1 VARLGLATAL
11 AAVLLLSA
19 CAGSGPRVQEDG
31 RSRSGGYYL
40 NDGPPDATP
49 ADLDAIPDA
58 QPRAEPIKISTTRP
72 YTALGRRFV
81 PMTQLQPY
89 SATGVAS
96 WYGRRYHGRPT
107 ASGEPYDMFAM
118 SAAHPLLPIPS
129 YARVTRLDTQRSVV
143 VRINDRGPFL
153 AERLIDL
160 SYAAA
165 YKLGIVGSGKGGVRV
180 DAILPDEIPR
190 TVSPATGT
198 AAASPPGDA
207 IYLQLGAFAGPA
219 NAQALAERARSALPD
234 FASMTGVLEQDGFH
248 RVRTGPFASRTEA
261 LQAATQ
267 FGALLA
273 LDPTIVGR

>member
-1 VARLGLATAL
+1 MVRPAL
-11 AAVLLLSA
+11 AASLAAALVLGA
-19 CAGSGPRVQEDG
+19 CAGSGPRVQEEG

-40 NDGPPDATP
+40 DDGPPDAVP
-49 ADLDAIPDA
+49 ANLDSIPDA
-58 QPRAEPIKISTTRP
+58 QPRAEPIKVSTTRP

-81 PMTQLQPY
+81 PMSHLQPY

-160 SYAAA
+160 SYAAT
-165 YKLGIVGSGKGGVRV
+165 YKLGIVGSGQGGVRV
-180 DAILPDEIPR
+180 DAILPDEIAR
-190 TVSPATGT
+190 
-198 AAASPPGDA
+198 AAAAQPGAPGSSPPTDTV
-207 IYLQLGAFAGPA
+207 YLQLGAFAAPA
-219 NAQALAERARSALPD
+219 NAQALAERARAALPD
-234 FASMTGVLEQDGFH
+234 FAATIGVLEQDGLH
-248 RVRTGPFASRTEA
+248 RVRTGPFASGTQA
-261 LQAATQ
+261 LQAATRVR
-267 FGALLA
+267 ALLG
-273 LDPTIVGR
+273 LDPVIVGR

>member
-1 VARLGLATAL
+1 MARLGLAGPL
-11 AAVLLLSA
+11 AAALLLSA
-19 CAGSGPRVQEDG
+19 CAGSGPRVQEES

-40 NDGPPDATP
+40 DDGPPDTVP

-58 QPRAEPIKISTTRP
+58 QPRAEPIKVSTTRP
-72 YTALGRRFV
+72 YIALGRRFV

-165 YKLGIVGSGKGGVRV
+165 YKLGIVGSGQGGVRV
-180 DAILPDEIPR
+180 EAILPDAMPR
-190 TVSPATGT
+190 TAAPAH
-198 AAASPPGDA
+198 AV
-207 IYLQLGAFAGPA
+207 YLQLGAFSGPA
-219 NAQALAERARSALPD
+219 NAQALAERARATLPG
-234 FASMTGVLEQDGFH
+234 FAFMTGVFEQDGLH
-248 RVRTGPFASRTEA
+248 RVRTGPFASREEA
-261 LQAATQ
+261 LQAVTEVR
-267 FGALLA
+267 ALLA
-273 LDPTIVGR
+273 LEPAIVGR

>member
-1 VARLGLATAL
+1 MPL
-11 AAVLLLSA
+11 AAALLLSA
-19 CAGSGPRVQEDG
+19 CAGSGTRVQEEG

-40 NDGPPDATP
+40 DDGPPDVAP
-49 ADLDAIPDA
+49 PDLDAIPDA
-58 QPRAEPIKISTTRP
+58 QPRAEPIKVSTTRP

-107 ASGEPYDMFAM
+107 ASGESYDMFAM

-165 YKLGIVGSGKGGVRV
+165 YKLGIVEIGQGGVRV
-180 DAILPDEIPR
+180 EAILPDESAR
-190 TVSPATGT
+190 AASRVTGT
-198 AAASPPGDA
+198 AAASTPADA
-207 IYLQLGAFAGPA
+207 VYLQLGAFAG
-219 NAQALAERARSALPD
+219 
-234 FASMTGVLEQDGFH
+234 
-248 RVRTGPFASRTEA
+248 
-261 LQAATQ
+261 
-267 FGALLA
+267 LLA
-273 LDPTIVGR
+273 VKPRFALSLVRFVPLGGLMPVARLIKSLR